1 MSDVLILG
9 GGVIGLS
16 LAIEL
21 TLRGA
26 VVRVLDGGR
35 AGMAS
40 TAAAGMLAPQAE
52 GLPPGPLRDFA
63 LTSRE
68 RWSSWSQRLEDLT
81 QESVGYWLCGI
92 LAPRP
97 TLQAWSR
104 SQLLTILPDLD
115 PVFQG
120 AAWFPQEGQV
130 DPRAVFKVL
139 RCACQQLKIPVM
151 QPVQIQRLAVQ
162 DGAIQRVITSTG
174 DWTAYQYVL
183 CTGSWSADLLGVPVY
198 PVKGQLLSRAMPH
211 GRLEH
216 IIFGPGIYLVPR
228 RDGRLVVGATE
239 ETVGFSPGTT
249 SQGMALLNARLA
261 QLLPEALDWP
271 LLETWFGYRPCTP
284 DHAPLLGPGP
294 YTNLWLATGHHR
306 NGILFSPQ
314 TAHVLADSLMGVAG
328 ESLIPFSYQRFDS
341 QWSRY
346 DEKHRQ

>member
-16 LAIEL
+16 LALEL

-52 GLPPGPLRDFA
+52 GLPLGPLRDFA

-81 QESVGYWLCGI
+81 QQSVGYWPCGI
-92 LAPRP
+92 LAPRL
-97 TLQAWSR
+97 TSAEWSR
-104 SQLLTILPDLD
+104 SRLLGILPDLA
-115 PVFQG
+115 PAFQG

-130 DPRAVFKVL
+130 DPRALFKAL
-139 RCACQQLKIPVM
+139 IGACERLKIPVL
-151 QPVQIQRLAVQ
+151 QPVEIQRFEVHN
-162 DGAIQRVITSTG
+162 GAIKRVITPTG
-174 DWTAYQYVL
+174 DFTARQYVL

-198 PVKGQLLSRAMPH
+198 PVKGQLLARALPP
-211 GRLEH
+211 GRLEQ

-228 RDGRLVVGATE
+228 QDGRLVVGATE

-249 SQGMALLNARLA
+249 SAGIALLNARMA

-271 LLETWFGYRPCTP
+271 LLETWFGYRPGTP
-284 DHAPLLGPGP
+284 DLAPILGPGP

-306 NGILFSPQ
+306 NGILLSPQ
-314 TAHVLADSLMGVAG
+314 TAHTVADSLMGGSG
-328 ESLIPFSYQRFDS
+328 ESLIPFSYQRFD
-341 QWSRY
+341 
-346 DEKHRQ
+346 